1 LVFIN
6 QFSRFIIKL
15 LFKIIYKD
23 ACPKE
28 LLYFSYFC
36 ETMSQKWIYRPEP
49 DEDIVDGICSS
60 LGFGTFESR
69 ILVLRG
75 IDNYQKAREFF
86 KPNLNDIHNPFLMKD
101 MQLAVDR
108 IATAIENGEKIL
120 VYGDY
125 DVDGTTAVALM
136 YLYLSKIVEK
146 KYLDY
151 YIPDRNSEGYGIS
164 KEGIDFAKE
173 NDFSLIIA
181 LDCGIKA
188 LDKIDYAKTL
198 GVDFIICDHHL
209 PGETIPDAVAVL
221 DPKRRDCRYPFKE
234 LSGCGVG
241 FKLCQGLNTIY
252 KIPEAE
258 LFELT
263 DLLAISIAADIVSMT
278 GENRVLAKQ
287 GLKVLRKTR
296 NLGLR
301 LLIPE
306 DKLAHFEISNIVFEI
321 APKINAA
328 GRISHGKAA
337 VELMV
342 SDNLKH
348 AHQIVNDIV
357 TLNDSRREMDMS
369 STIEALEQVEKT
381 GQLNKLT
388 TVVYGPSWN
397 KGVIGIVASRLIE
410 SHYKPTLVFT
420 DGNNGEL
427 VASARSVADFDVHH
441 ALEQCSDLFLK
452 FGGHPAAAGLSM
464 EKEKF
469 EQFKE
474 KFEAVVA
481 EKIQEHQI
489 QPSLT
494 IDAVIHPDAL
504 HKDFFSF
511 HRKLAPFGPHNMK
524 PILVL
529 KDMAVAGYVKTMG
542 KDNNHLKFYIRQ
554 DSTGRNVECVGF
566 KLGHFADDFRT
577 RRFDVAFT
585 IEENHWKGN
594 VNYYLNIRDV
604 KFL

>member
-1 LVFIN
+1 
-6 QFSRFIIKL
+6 
-15 LFKIIYKD
+15 
-23 ACPKE
+23 
-28 LLYFSYFC
+28 
-36 ETMSQKWIYRPEP
+36 MSQKWIYKPEP
-49 DEDIVDGICSS
+49 DEDVVDGLSSS
-60 LGFGTFESR
+60 LGFGTFESK

-86 KPNLNDIHNPFLMKD
+86 KPNAGDIHNPFLMKD

-125 DVDGTTAVALM
+125 DVDGTTAVALV

-146 KYLDY
+146 KYLDF

-164 KEGIDFAKE
+164 TEGIDFAKE
-173 NDFSLIIA
+173 NGFSLIIA

-188 LDKIDYAKTL
+188 IDKIEYAKSL
-198 GVDFIICDHHL
+198 DIDFIICDHHL
-209 PGETIPDAVAVL
+209 PGEQIPDAVAVL
-221 DPKRRDCRYPFKE
+221 DPKRSDCRYPFKE

-287 GLKVLRKTR
+287 GLKILRKTR

-301 LLIPE
+301 MLIPE
-306 DKLAHFEISNIVFEI
+306 DKLATFEISNIVFEI

-348 AHQIVNDIV
+348 AHQIVNEIV
-357 TLNDSRREMDMS
+357 DLNDSRREMDMS
-369 STIEALEQVEKT
+369 STTEALLQVETT
-381 GQLNKLT
+381 GQISNFT
-388 TVVYGPSWN
+388 TIVYGPDWN
-397 KGVIGIVASRLIE
+397 KGVIGIVASRLTE
-410 SHYKPTLVFT
+410 TYYKPTLVFT
-420 DGNNGEL
+420 DGNNGEM
-427 VASARSVADFDVHH
+427 VASARSVADFDVHD
-441 ALEQCSDLFLK
+441 ALEDCSFLFLK

-464 EKEKF
+464 AKENFEAFREKF
-469 EQFKE
+469 ET
-474 KFEAVVA
+474 VVA
-481 EKIQEHQI
+481 QKIQEHQKE
-489 QPSLT
+489 PSIK
-494 IDAVIHPDAL
+494 IDSDVEIDDL
-504 HKDFFSF
+504 NKDFFNF

-524 PILVL
+524 PVLVL
-529 KDMAVAGYVKTMG
+529 KNQKVSGYVKTMG
-542 KDNNHLKFYIRQ
+542 KDNSHLKFYIKQ
-554 DSTGRNVECVGF
+554 ESTGRNIECVGF
-566 KLGHFADDFRT
+566 KLGKYADDFREKT
-577 RRFDVAFT
+577 FDIAFT
-585 IEENHWKGN
+585 AEENHWKGN
-594 VNYYLNIRDV
+594 VTYYLNIRDV
-604 KFL
+604 RFHEEPSKKSQDPSSN

>member
-1 LVFIN
+1 MN
-6 QFSRFIIKL
+6 
-15 LFKIIYKD
+15 
-23 ACPKE
+23 
-28 LLYFSYFC
+28 
-36 ETMSQKWIYRPEP
+36 QKWIFKPEP
-49 DEDIVDGICSS
+49 DEDIVDGLSSS
-60 LGFGTFESR
+60 LGFGTFESK

-86 KPNLNDIHNPFLMKD
+86 KPNLGDIHNPFLMKD

-108 IATAIENGEKIL
+108 IATAIENGEKIM

-146 KYLDY
+146 KYLDF

-164 KEGIDFAKE
+164 TEGIDYAKE
-173 NDFSLIIA
+173 NGFSLIIA

-188 LDKIDYAKTL
+188 TDKIDYAKQKNI
-198 GVDFIICDHHL
+198 DFIICDHHL
-209 PGETIPDAVAVL
+209 PGDEIPDAVAVL
-221 DPKRRDCRYPFKE
+221 DPKRKDCRYPFKE

-252 KIPEAE
+252 KIPDAE

-287 GLKVLRKTR
+287 GLKILRKTR

-306 DKLAHFEISNIVFEI
+306 DKLATFEISNIVFEI

-348 AHQIVNDIV
+348 AHQIVNEIV
-357 TLNDSRREMDMS
+357 DLNDSRREMDMS
-369 STIEALEQVEKT
+369 STTEALLQVEIT
-381 GQLNKLT
+381 GQATNFT
-388 TVVYGPSWN
+388 TVVYGPDWN
-397 KGVIGIVASRLIE
+397 KGVIGIVASRLTE
-410 SHYKPTLVFT
+410 TYYKPTLVFT
-420 DGNNGEL
+420 DGNNGEM
-427 VASARSVADFDVHH
+427 VASARSVSDFDVHD
-441 ALEQCSDLFLK
+441 ALEICSELFLK

-464 EKEKF
+464 AKDKF
-469 EQFKE
+469 ELFKE
-474 KFEAVVA
+474 KFEKVVA
-481 EKIQEHQI
+481 EKIQDHQKE
-489 QPSLT
+489 PSIT
-494 IDAVIHPDAL
+494 IDSVVNIDEL
-504 HKDFFSF
+504 NKDFFNF

-524 PILVL
+524 PVLVL
-529 KDMAVAGYVKTMG
+529 KDQKVAGYVKTMG
-542 KDNNHLKFYIRQ
+542 KDGSHLKFYIKQ
-554 DSTGRNVECVGF
+554 ESTGRNIECVGF
-566 KLGHFADDFRT
+566 KLGKFADDFRERT
-577 RRFDVAFT
+577 FDIAFT
-585 IEENHWKGN
+585 AEENHWKGN
-594 VNYYLNIRDV
+594 VTYYLNIRDV
-604 KFL
+604 KFRDKK

>member
-1 LVFIN
+1 MN
-6 QFSRFIIKL
+6 
-15 LFKIIYKD
+15 
-23 ACPKE
+23 
-28 LLYFSYFC
+28 
-36 ETMSQKWIYRPEP
+36 QKWIYKPEP
-49 DEDIVDGICSS
+49 DEDTVDAISSS
-60 LGFGTFESR
+60 LGFGTFESK

-101 MQLAVDR
+101 MQIAVDR

-136 YLYLSKIVEK
+136 YLYLSKIVDK
-146 KYLDY
+146 KYLQY

-164 KEGIDFAKE
+164 VEGIDYAKS
-173 NDFSLIIA
+173 NGFSLIIA

-188 LDKIDYAKTL
+188 TDKIDYAKEL
-198 GVDFIICDHHL
+198 GIDFIICDHHL
-209 PGETIPDAVAVL
+209 PGEVLPDAVAVL
-221 DPKRRDCRYPFKE
+221 DPKRKDCRYPYKE

-287 GLKVLRKTR
+287 GLKVLRKSR

-301 LLIPE
+301 MLIPE
-306 DKLAHFEISNIVFEI
+306 EKLATFEISNIVFEI

-342 SDNLKH
+342 SDNLKQ
-348 AHQIVNDIV
+348 AHQIVNDII

-369 STIEALEQVEKT
+369 STVEALKQVEET
-381 GQLNKLT
+381 QQVQNYT
-388 TVVYGPSWN
+388 TIVYGADWN
-397 KGVIGIVASRLIE
+397 KGVIGIVASRLTE
-410 SHYKPTLVFT
+410 TYFKPTLVFT
-420 DGNNGEL
+420 DGNNGEM
-427 VASARSVADFDVHH
+427 VASARSVADFDVHE
-441 ALEQCSDLFLK
+441 ALESCSEYFLK

-464 EKEKF
+464 EKDKFDLFRKKF
-469 EQFKE
+469 EQ
-474 KFEAVVA
+474 VVA
-481 EKIQEHQI
+481 EKIQDHQKE
-489 QPSLT
+489 PCLT
-494 IDAVIHPDAL
+494 IDSDVEIEELD
-504 HKDFFSF
+504 KDFFNF

-524 PILVL
+524 PILVMRNQ
-529 KDMAVAGYVKTMG
+529 KATGYVKTMG
-542 KDNNHLKFYIRQ
+542 KENSHLKFYLRQ
-554 DSTGRNVECVGF
+554 ESTGRNIECVGF
-566 KLGHFADDFRT
+566 KLGKYADDFRHKS
-577 RRFDVAFT
+577 FDIAFT
-585 IEENHWKGN
+585 AEENHWKGN
-594 VNYYLNIRDV
+594 VTYYLNIRDV
-604 KFL
+604 KFHENPNSL

>member
-1 LVFIN
+1 
-6 QFSRFIIKL
+6 
-15 LFKIIYKD
+15 
-23 ACPKE
+23 
-28 LLYFSYFC
+28 
-36 ETMSQKWIYRPEP
+36 MSQKWIYRAEP
-49 DEDIVDGICSS
+49 DEEIVDSISSS
-60 LGFGTFESR
+60 LGFGTFESK

-101 MQLAVDR
+101 MQNAVDR
-108 IATAIENGEKIL
+108 VATAIENGEKIL

-136 YLYLSKIVEK
+136 YLYLSKIVDK
-146 KYLDY
+146 KYLEF
-151 YIPDRNSEGYGIS
+151 YIPDRNTEGYGIS
-164 KEGIDFAKE
+164 VEGVNFARD

-188 LDKIDYAKTL
+188 IDKIEYAKEF
-198 GVDFIICDHHL
+198 GIDFIICDHHL
-209 PGETIPDAVAVL
+209 PGEEIPNAAAVL
-221 DPKRRDCRYPFKE
+221 DPKRKDCRYPFKE

-306 DKLAHFEISNIVFEI
+306 EKLATFEISNIVFEI

-328 GRISHGKAA
+328 GRISQGKAA

-342 SDNLKH
+342 SDNLKQ
-348 AHQIVNDIV
+348 AHQIVNDII
-357 TLNDSRREMDMS
+357 TLNDSRREMDLS
-369 STIEALEQVEKT
+369 STTEALRQVEDTQQVSKY
-381 GQLNKLT
+381 T
-388 TVVYGPSWN
+388 TVVYGADWN
-397 KGVIGIVASRLIE
+397 KGVIGIVASRLTE
-410 SHYKPTLVFT
+410 TYFKPTLVFT

-427 VASARSVADFDVHH
+427 VASARSVADFDVHD
-441 ALEQCSDLFLK
+441 ALESCSEFFLK

-464 EKEKF
+464 EKDKLEVFREKF
-469 EQFKE
+469 EK
-474 KFEAVVA
+474 VVA
-481 EKIQEHQI
+481 EKIQEHQKE
-489 QPSLT
+489 PSLK
-494 IDAVIHPDAL
+494 IDSEVGIDDL
-504 HKDFFSF
+504 NKDFFNF

-529 KDMAVAGYVKTMG
+529 KNLKVAGYVKTMG
-542 KDNNHLKFYIRQ
+542 KENCHLKFYIKQ
-554 DSTGRNVECVGF
+554 ESTGRNIECVGF
-566 KLGHFADDFRT
+566 KLGKYADDFRT
-577 RRFDVAFT
+577 KTFSLAFT
-585 IEENHWKGN
+585 AEENHWKGN
-594 VNYYLNIRDV
+594 VTYYLNIRDV
-604 KFL
+604 KFDD

>member
-1 LVFIN
+1 M
-6 QFSRFIIKL
+6 
-15 LFKIIYKD
+15 
-23 ACPKE
+23 
-28 LLYFSYFC
+28 
-36 ETMSQKWIYRPEP
+36 TQKWIYKPEP
-49 DEDIVDGICSS
+49 DEDIVDGISSS
-60 LGFGTFESR
+60 LGFGTFESK

-108 IATAIENGEKIL
+108 IATAIENGEKIM

-125 DVDGTTAVALM
+125 DVDGTTAVALV

-146 KYLDY
+146 KYLTY
-151 YIPDRNSEGYGIS
+151 YIPDRNIEGYGIS

-173 NDFSLIIA
+173 NDFPLIIA

-188 LDKIDYAKTL
+188 LDKIDYAKEK
-198 GVDFIICDHHL
+198 GIDFIICDHHL
-209 PGETIPDAVAVL
+209 PGEEIPDAVAVL
-221 DPKRRDCRYPFKE
+221 DPKRKDCRYPFKE

-241 FKLCQGLNTIY
+241 FKLCQGLNSIY
-252 KIPEAE
+252 KIPESE

-301 LLIPE
+301 MLIPE
-306 DKLAHFEISNIVFEI
+306 DKLATFEISNIVFEI

-328 GRISHGKAA
+328 GRISQGKAA

-348 AHQIVNDIV
+348 AHQIVGEIV
-357 TLNDSRREMDMS
+357 NLNDSRREMDMS
-369 STIEALEQVEKT
+369 STVEALSQVEET
-381 GQLNKLT
+381 GQLKNFS

-397 KGVIGIVASRLIE
+397 KGVIGIVASRLTE
-410 SHYKPTLVFT
+410 SYYKPTVVFT

-427 VASARSVADFDVHH
+427 VASARSVSDFDVHQ
-441 ALEQCSDLFLK
+441 ALEACSDLFLK

-464 EKEKF
+464 EKEKLDLF
-469 EQFKE
+469 RE
-474 KFEAVVA
+474 KFEKVVA
-481 EKIQEHQI
+481 AQIKEHQI
-489 QPSLT
+489 EPSIS
-494 IDAVIHPDAL
+494 IDSVVHVDEL
-504 HKDFFSF
+504 GKDFFNF
-511 HRKLAPFGPHNMK
+511 HRKLAPFGPNNMK

-529 KDMAVAGYVKTMG
+529 KDQKVAGYVKTMG
-542 KDNNHLKFYIRQ
+542 KDNGHVKFYIKQ
-554 DSTGRNVECVGF
+554 DSTGKNIECVGF
-566 KLGHFADDFRT
+566 KLGKFADDFRT
-577 RRFDVAFT
+577 KTFDLAFT
-585 IEENHWKGN
+585 AEENHWKGN
-594 VNYYLNIRDV
+594 VTYFLNIRDV
-604 KFL
+604 KFN

>member
-1 LVFIN
+1 M
-6 QFSRFIIKL
+6 
-15 LFKIIYKD
+15 
-23 ACPKE
+23 
-28 LLYFSYFC
+28 
-36 ETMSQKWIYRPEP
+36 TQKWIYKPEP
-49 DEDIVDGICSS
+49 DEDIVDGISSS
-60 LGFGTFESR
+60 LGFGTFESK

-108 IATAIENGEKIL
+108 IATAIENGEKIM

-125 DVDGTTAVALM
+125 DVDGTTAVALV

-146 KYLDY
+146 KYLTY
-151 YIPDRNSEGYGIS
+151 YIPDRNIEGYGIS

-173 NDFSLIIA
+173 NDFPLIIA

-188 LDKIDYAKTL
+188 LDKIDYAKEK
-198 GVDFIICDHHL
+198 GIDFIICDHHL
-209 PGETIPDAVAVL
+209 PGEEIPDAVAVL
-221 DPKRRDCRYPFKE
+221 DPKRKDCRYPFKE

-241 FKLCQGLNTIY
+241 FKLCQGLNSIY
-252 KIPEAE
+252 KIPESE

-301 LLIPE
+301 MLIPE
-306 DKLAHFEISNIVFEI
+306 DKLATFEISNIVFEI

-328 GRISHGKAA
+328 GRISQGKAA

-348 AHQIVNDIV
+348 AHQIVGEIV
-357 TLNDSRREMDMS
+357 NLNDSRRDMDMS
-369 STIEALEQVEKT
+369 RTVEALSQVEET
-381 GQLNKLT
+381 GQLKNFS

-397 KGVIGIVASRLIE
+397 KGVIGIVASRLTE
-410 SHYKPTLVFT
+410 SYYKPTVVFT

-427 VASARSVADFDVHH
+427 VASARSVSDFDVHQ
-441 ALEQCSDLFLK
+441 ALEACSDLFLK

-464 EKEKF
+464 EKDKLDLFREKF
-469 EQFKE
+469 EK
-474 KFEAVVA
+474 VVA
-481 EKIQEHQI
+481 AQIKEHQI
-489 QPSLT
+489 EPSIS
-494 IDAVIHPDAL
+494 IDSVVHVDEL
-504 HKDFFSF
+504 GKDFFNF
-511 HRKLAPFGPHNMK
+511 HRKLAPFGPNNMK

-529 KDMAVAGYVKTMG
+529 KDQKVAGYVKTMG
-542 KDNNHLKFYIRQ
+542 KDNGHVKFYIKQ
-554 DSTGRNVECVGF
+554 DSTGKNIECVGF
-566 KLGHFADDFRT
+566 KLGKFADHFRT
-577 RRFDVAFT
+577 KTFDLAFT
-585 IEENHWKGN
+585 AEENHWKGN
-594 VNYYLNIRDV
+594 VTYFLNIRDV
-604 KFL
+604 KFN

>member
-1 LVFIN
+1 MN
-6 QFSRFIIKL
+6 
-15 LFKIIYKD
+15 
-23 ACPKE
+23 
-28 LLYFSYFC
+28 
-36 ETMSQKWIYRPEP
+36 QKWIYSPEP
-49 DEDIVDGICSS
+49 DEETVDALSTS
-60 LGFGTFESR
+60 LGFGTFESK

-136 YLYLSKIVEK
+136 YLYLSKIVDK

-151 YIPDRNSEGYGIS
+151 YIPDRNIEGYGIS
-164 KEGIDFAKE
+164 VEGINFAKE
-173 NDFSLIIA
+173 NGFSVIIA

-188 LDKIDYAKTL
+188 IDKVEYATAL
-198 GVDFIICDHHL
+198 GIDFIICDHHL
-209 PGETIPDAVAVL
+209 PGEEIPAAVAVL
-221 DPKRRDCRYPFKE
+221 DPKRKDCRYPFKE

-287 GLKVLRKTR
+287 GLKILRKSR

-301 LLIPE
+301 LLIPA
-306 DKLAHFEISNIVFEI
+306 DKLATFEISNIVFEI

-342 SDNLKH
+342 SDNLKQ
-348 AHQIVNDIV
+348 AHQIVNDIIS
-357 TLNDSRREMDMS
+357 LNDSRREMDMS
-369 STIEALEQVEKT
+369 STTEALLQVEES
-381 GQLNKLT
+381 GQLQNFST
-388 TVVYGPSWN
+388 IVYGANWN

-410 SHYKPTLVFT
+410 TYYKPTLVFT

-441 ALEQCSDLFLK
+441 ALEICSDCFLK

-464 EKEKF
+464 ERHMFETFREKF
-469 EQFKE
+469 EKT
-474 KFEAVVA
+474 VA
-481 EKIQEHQI
+481 EKIQEHQK
-489 QPSLT
+489 QPSIK
-494 IDAVIHPDAL
+494 IDSDVDIDVL
-504 HKDFFSF
+504 NKDFFNF

-524 PILVL
+524 PVFVL
-529 KDMAVAGYVKTMG
+529 KNQKVAGYVKTMG
-542 KDNNHLKFYIRQ
+542 KDEAHLKFYIRQ
-554 DSTGRNVECVGF
+554 ESTGKNLECVGF
-566 KLGHFADDFRT
+566 KLGKYADDFRH
-577 RRFDVAFT
+577 RSFDMAFT
-585 IEENHWKGN
+585 VEENHWKGN
-594 VNYYLNIRDV
+594 VTYNLNIRDV
-604 KFL
+604 RFHD